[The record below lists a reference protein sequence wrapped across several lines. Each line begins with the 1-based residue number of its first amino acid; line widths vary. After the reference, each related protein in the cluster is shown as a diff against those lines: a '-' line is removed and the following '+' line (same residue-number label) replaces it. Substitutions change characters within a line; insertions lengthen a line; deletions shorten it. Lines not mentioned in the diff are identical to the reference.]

1 MNGAASQGRTQ
12 VDFED
17 LAFSGEGHF
26 MSNRKVGLPA
36 GSQRNSFKV
45 LFPSS
50 LSSHA
55 TCRTELQMVPVFQ
68 STMQLICDLC
78 RESR

>member
-26 MSNRKVGLPA
+26 MSNRKVALPA

-45 LFPSS
+45 GLFPC
-50 LSSHA
+50 LLRLRVL
-55 TCRTELQMVPVFQ
+55 T
-68 STMQLICDLC
+68 
-78 RESR
+78 